1 MLPTTVLIISIYSM
15 SNFIETFFTNI
26 RKMVRLLVVVIF
38 SVSQPI
44 RGLSFEYPR
53 QNVSVLNHDVILIL
67 AKICFFRHQVKGFT
81 SIRDLISL
89 FSVRV

>member
-26 RKMVRLLVVVIF
+26 RKMVRLLVVIVF
-38 SVSQPI
+38 SVSQSI
-44 RGLSFEYPR
+44 WGLSFKYPR
-53 QNVSVLNHDVILIL
+53 QNISVSHHDVILIL
-67 AKICFFRHQVKGFT
+67 AEICFFRHQVKGFT
-81 SIRDLISL
+81 SVRDQISL